1 MSIIKL
7 DLKSKLLLLS
17 ITTISFI
24 LVLSFMLLFKAADDE
39 KNLETTK
46 YRILEAQV
54 ISRVI
59 HFMQIERGLITGLIA
74 NENLNSNDD
83 KLLSAMNDLDRA
95 IDDAKFTYT
104 QTKNSNNYIM
114 DVLSDVK
121 LNRKSIYLL
130 KMSTTD
136 AKSYYT
142 KNIATLLNFTRTI
155 PSMMNDKENRNI
167 IQAYTHLSSAKESL
181 GQIRATLS
189 EVLIYNKFLKNTLA
203 SFVGNLE
210 LYNLNSISFQAIA
223 PDNILIFYYDTF
235 KGADVDKTFEII
247 DEALKK
253 KNENLFNTN
262 AGYWFEKSTKT
273 INLLK
278 AVEDKLFNEVNKI
291 INNKLD
297 FAFYEILALSIF
309 LIFSIITLTV
319 LMIMAIRTVL
329 FKTNELEQEHNDSLL
344 LLEQY
349 KSAVDRSFIVSK
361 TDAQGII
368 TYVNDEFCKISGY
381 TKDELLGKPHN
392 IVRHPDTPKETFKS
406 MWHAIKNLK
415 QPWLGELQNLN
426 KNGTSYWV
434 KAVINPI
441 TDREGNIVEY
451 LGVRTNISEI
461 KNASTMDFLTGYGN
475 RTKLNNDINSLEN
488 LSVAIFNLDNFRQ
501 INDFY
506 GHEFGNDV
514 IKALGDKIYNS
525 VFSDSN
531 LRFYRLQG
539 DEFVILGTSCSR
551 EKFEEIVKGILKEI
565 KEGIALENDQI
576 LTSCSC
582 GVSFEEDK
590 NRLLS
595 TANMA
600 LKIAK
605 KSNNN
610 YLVYKESISLNKE
623 YENNIMWSK
632 KLSNALRDKNIIT
645 YYQPIVNNSTLG
657 YEKYE
662 CLVRM
667 IDEDKVISPFFF
679 LDVAKQTRQYFDIT
693 KTVIEQSFEM
703 FKDKDIEF
711 SINLSIDDIL
721 EPKISEFIIIML
733 ERYDIG
739 SKIVFEIVES
749 EYIEKFE
756 DAMSFI
762 TKVKKYNCKIA
773 IDDFG
778 TGYSNFEYL
787 IKLKADYLK
796 IDGSLI
802 KNINK
807 DNNAYLVVST
817 IVDFSKKLGMKTIA
831 EFVENDEIFDI
842 VKALGVDYSQGYKFS
857 EAKKN
862 IDQGL

>member
-1 MSIIKL
+1 MSIMKL
-7 DLKSKLLLLS
+7 DLKAKLLLLS
-17 ITTISFI
+17 IITISFI
-24 LVLSFMLLFKAADDE
+24 LVLSFMLLFKASSDK

-46 YRILEAQV
+46 YRILEAQS

-59 HFMQIERGLITGLIA
+59 HFMQIERGLMTGLIA
-74 NENLNSNDD
+74 SENLNTNDD
-83 KLLSAMNDLDRA
+83 KLISAMNDLDSA
-95 IDDAKFTYT
+95 IDDAKFTYSY
-104 QTKNSNNYIM
+104 TKNSSNYIM
-114 DVLSDVK
+114 DVLNDVK
-121 LNRKSIYLL
+121 TNRKSIYLL
-130 KMSTTD
+130 NLSTTD
-136 AKSYYT
+136 AKNYYT

-167 IQAYTHLSSAKESL
+167 IQAYTHLSSAKEAL
-181 GQIRATLS
+181 GQIRATLN
-189 EVLIYNKFLKNTLA
+189 EVLIYKQFLKNTLT
-203 SFVGNLE
+203 SFAGNLE
-210 LYNLNSISFQAIA
+210 VYTLNSMSFQAIA
-223 PDNILIFYYDTF
+223 PDEILIFYYDAF
-235 KGADVDKTFEII
+235 KGDDVDEAFRII
-247 DEALKK
+247 DEALK
-253 KNENLFNTN
+253 NESENLFDTN
-262 AGYWFEKSTKT
+262 ADYWFEKSTNT

-291 INNKLD
+291 INNKLE

-309 LIFSIITLTV
+309 LFFSVVTLTI

-329 FKTNELEQEHNDSLL
+329 FKTDELKQVHNDSLL

-361 TDAQGII
+361 TDARGVI

-381 TKDELLGKPHN
+381 SESELIGKPHN
-392 IVRHPDTPKETFKS
+392 IVRHPDTPKEAFKS
-406 MWHAIKNLK
+406 MWYTIKNLK
-415 QPWLGELQNLN
+415 QPWSGELQNLN

-441 TDREGNIVEY
+441 MDRDGNIVEY
-451 LGVRTNISEI
+451 IGVRTNISEI

-475 RTKLNNDINSLEN
+475 RTKLNSDIHSLEH
-488 LSVAIFNLDNFRQ
+488 LSIAIFNLDNFRQ

-506 GHEFGNDV
+506 GHEFGNEV
-514 IKALGDKIYNS
+514 IKALSDKIYNYI
-525 VFSDSN
+525 FSDSA

-539 DEFVILGTSCSR
+539 DEFVILGASCSK
-551 EKFEEIVKGILKEI
+551 EHFENIVKGVLKEI
-565 KEGIALENDQI
+565 KEGIRIENEQI

-582 GVSFEEDK
+582 GISFEKDK
-590 NRLLS
+590 NKLLS

-605 KSNNN
+605 KSNSN
-610 YLVYKESISLNKE
+610 YLIYEESISLNKE
-623 YENNIMWSK
+623 YENNIKWSK
-632 KLSNALRDKNIIT
+632 KLSNALKDKNIIT
-645 YYQPIVNNSTLG
+645 YYQPIVNNSTLE

-703 FKDKDIEF
+703 FKDKDVEF
-711 SINLSIDDIL
+711 SINLSINDII
-721 EPKISEFIIIML
+721 EPKISEYIIMML
-733 ERYDIG
+733 KRYGIG

-756 DAMSFI
+756 DVMSFI
-762 TKVKKYNCKIA
+762 TKVKKYDCKIA

-802 KNINK
+802 KDIDK
-807 DNNAYLVVST
+807 DENAYLVVST
-817 IVDFSKKLGMKTIA
+817 IIEFSKKLGMKTVA
-831 EFVENDEIFDI
+831 EFVESKEIFKI
-842 VKALGVDYSQGYKFS
+842 VQELGVDYSQGYYFKQPQQ
-857 EAKKN
+857 
-862 IDQGL
+862 DL

>member
-1 MSIIKL
+1 MSIMKL
-7 DLKSKLLLLS
+7 DLKAKLLLLS
-17 ITTISFI
+17 IITISFI
-24 LVLSFMLLFKAADDE
+24 LVLSFMLLFKASSD
-39 KNLETTK
+39 KTNLETTK
-46 YRILEAQV
+46 YRILEAQA

-59 HFMQIERGLITGLIA
+59 HFMQIERGLMTGLIA
-74 NENLNSNDD
+74 SENLNTNDD
-83 KLLSAMNDLDRA
+83 KLISAMNDLDSA
-95 IDDAKFTYT
+95 IDDAKFTYSY
-104 QTKNSNNYIM
+104 TKNSSNYIM

-121 LNRKSIYLL
+121 ANRKSIYLL
-130 KMSTTD
+130 NLSTTD
-136 AKSYYT
+136 AKNYYT

-167 IQAYTHLSSAKESL
+167 IQAYTHLSSAKEAL

-189 EVLIYNKFLKNTLA
+189 EVLIYHKFLKNTLT
-203 SFVGNLE
+203 SFAGNLE
-210 LYNLNSISFQAIA
+210 VYNLNSMSFQAIA
-223 PDNILIFYYDTF
+223 PDEILIFYYDTF
-235 KGADVDKTFEII
+235 KGDDVDEAFRII
-247 DEALKK
+247 DEALKSK
-253 KNENLFNTN
+253 SENLFDTN
-262 AGYWFEKSTKT
+262 SDYWFERSTKT

-297 FAFYEILALSIF
+297 FAFYEILALSLF
-309 LIFSIITLTV
+309 LIFSIVTLTI

-329 FKTNELEQEHNDSLL
+329 FKTDELEQVHSDSLL

-361 TDAQGII
+361 TDAKGII

-381 TKDELLGKPHN
+381 SESELLGKPHN
-392 IVRHPDTPKETFKS
+392 IVRHPDTPKEAFKS
-406 MWHAIKNLK
+406 MWYTIKNLK
-415 QPWLGELQNLN
+415 QPWSGELQNLN

-441 TDREGNIVEY
+441 MDRDGNIVEY
-451 LGVRTNISEI
+451 IGVRTNISEI

-475 RTKLNNDINSLEN
+475 RTKLNSDIHSLKN
-488 LSVAIFNLDNFRQ
+488 LSIAIFNLDNFRQ

-506 GHEFGNDV
+506 GHEFGNEV
-514 IKALGDKIYNS
+514 IKALSDKIYNFI
-525 VFSDSN
+525 FSDSN

-539 DEFVILGTSCSR
+539 DEFVILGVSCQ
-551 EKFEEIVKGILKEI
+551 KGHFEDVVKGVLKEI
-565 KEGIALENDQI
+565 KYGIKIENEQI

-582 GVSFEEDK
+582 GISFEEDK
-590 NRLLS
+590 SKLLS

-605 KSNNN
+605 KSNSN
-610 YLVYKESISLNKE
+610 YLIYEESISLNKE
-623 YENNIMWSK
+623 YENNIKWSK

-645 YYQPIVNNSTLG
+645 YYQPIVNNSTLL

-667 IDEDKVISPFFF
+667 TDEDRVISPFFF

-703 FKDKDIEF
+703 FKDKDAEF
-711 SINLSIDDIL
+711 SINLSINDIL
-721 EPKISEFIIIML
+721 EPQISEYLIMML
-733 ERYDIG
+733 KRYGIG

-756 DAMSFI
+756 DVMAFI
-762 TKVKKYNCKIA
+762 TKVKKYDCKIA

-802 KNINK
+802 KNIDK
-807 DNNAYLVVST
+807 DKNAYLVVST
-817 IVDFSKKLGMKTIA
+817 IVDFSKKLGMKTVA
-831 EFVENDEIFDI
+831 EFVESEDIFKI
-842 VKALGVDYSQGYKFS
+842 VKELGVDYSQGYYFQQPQKD
-857 EAKKN
+857 
-862 IDQGL
+862 I

>member
-1 MSIIKL
+1 MPIIKL

-17 ITTISFI
+17 IITISFI
-24 LVLSFMLLFKAADDE
+24 LVLSFMLLFKAADDK
-39 KNLETTK
+39 KNLVTTK

-95 IDDAKFTYT
+95 INDAKFTYA

-167 IQAYTHLSSAKESL
+167 IQAYTHLSSAKEAL
-181 GQIRATLS
+181 GQIRAALN
-189 EVLIYNKFLKNTLA
+189 EVLIYDKFFKNTLLA
-203 SFVGNLE
+203 FAGNLE

-223 PDNILIFYYDTF
+223 PDKILIFYYDTF
-235 KGADVDKTFEII
+235 KGDDVDETFEII
-247 DEALKK
+247 DEALKN

-278 AVEDKLFNEVNKI
+278 AVEDKLFYEVNKI
-291 INNKLD
+291 INSKLD
-297 FAFYEILALSIF
+297 LAFYEIAALSFF
-309 LIFSIITLTV
+309 LIFSIIALTV

-329 FKTNELEQEHNDSLL
+329 FKTDELEQEHSDSLL

-361 TDAQGII
+361 TDAQGMI

-381 TKDELLGKPHN
+381 TKNELLGKPHN
-392 IVRHPDTPKETFKS
+392 IVRHPDTPKDTFKS

-415 QPWLGELQNLN
+415 QPWSGELQNLN

-441 TDREGNIVEY
+441 MDREGNIVEY

-514 IKALGDKIYNS
+514 IKGLGDKIYNS

-539 DEFVILGTSCSR
+539 DEFVILGTSYTR
-551 EKFEEIVKGILKEI
+551 AQFEGIVKNILEEI
-565 KEGIALENDQI
+565 KEGIALENEQI
-576 LTSCSC
+576 LISCSC

-632 KLSNALRDKNIIT
+632 KLSNALKNKNIIT
-645 YYQPIVNNSTLG
+645 YYQPIVNNKTLG

-667 IDEDKVISPFFF
+667 LDEERIISPFFF
-679 LDVAKQTRQYFDIT
+679 LDIAKQTRQYFDIT
-693 KTVIEQSFEM
+693 RTVIEQSFEM
-703 FKDKDIEF
+703 FKDKDVEF

-721 EPKISEFIIIML
+721 EPQISQYIVMML
-733 ERYDIG
+733 ERYGIG

-756 DAMSFI
+756 DVINFI
-762 TKVKKYNCKIA
+762 AKVKKYNCKIA

-787 IKLKADYLK
+787 IKLRADYLK

-802 KNINK
+802 KNIDK
-807 DNNAYLVVST
+807 DKNAYLVVST

-831 EFVENDEIFDI
+831 EYVENDKIFDI
-842 VKALGVDYSQGYKFS
+842 IKELGVDYSQGYKFS
-857 EAKKN
+857 EAKKD
-862 IDQGL
+862 IDQGR

>member
-1 MSIIKL
+1 MKLLKL

-17 ITTISFI
+17 IVTISFI
-24 LVLSFMLLFKAADDE
+24 LALSFMLLFKASSDK

-46 YRILEAQV
+46 YRILEAQA

-74 NENLNSNDD
+74 SENLNSSDN
-83 KLLSAMNDLDRA
+83 KLLSAMSNLDRA
-95 IDDAKFTYT
+95 IDDAKVTYT
-104 QTKNSNNYIM
+104 RTKNSNNYIM

-121 LNRKSIYLL
+121 TNRKSIYLL

-136 AKSYYT
+136 VRHYYT
-142 KNIATLLNFTRTI
+142 KNITTFLNFTRTI

-167 IQAYTHLSSAKESL
+167 IQAYTHLSSAKEAL
-181 GQIRATLS
+181 GQMRATLS
-189 EVLIYNKFLKNTLA
+189 EVLIYKQFLKNALVVFA
-203 SFVGNLE
+203 GNFE
-210 LYNLNSISFQAIA
+210 VYNLNSMSFQAIA
-223 PDNILIFYYDTF
+223 PDEILMFYYNIF
-235 KGADVDKTFEII
+235 KGDNVDETFRII
-247 DEALKK
+247 DEALTSKK
-253 KNENLFNTN
+253 ENLFKTN
-262 AGYWFEKSTKT
+262 SDYWFEKSTQT

-278 AVEDKLFNEVNKI
+278 RVEDKLFEEVHKI
-291 INNKLD
+291 IDNKLD
-297 FAFYEILALSIF
+297 VAFYEIAALSLF
-309 LIFSIITLTV
+309 LIFSIVTLTA

-329 FKTNELEQEHNDSLL
+329 FKTDELEQEHNDSLL

-361 TDAQGII
+361 TNSNGVI
-368 TYVNDEFCKISGY
+368 TYVNEEFCKISGY
-381 TKDELLGKPHN
+381 TEDELIGKPHN
-392 IVRHPDTPKETFKS
+392 VVRHPDNPKETFKK
-406 MWHAIKNLK
+406 MWYTIKNLK
-415 QPWLGELQNLN
+415 QPWSGELQNLN

-441 TDREGNIVEY
+441 MDKDGNIIEY
-451 LGVRTNISEI
+451 IGVRTNISEI

-475 RTKLNNDINSLEN
+475 RSKLNNDISFLSK

-501 INDFY
+501 LNDFY
-506 GHEFGNDV
+506 GHEFGNEV
-514 IKALGDKIYNS
+514 IKALGDKIYNLI
-525 VFSDSN
+525 FRDSN

-539 DEFVILGTSCSR
+539 DEFVILGTSYAR
-551 EKFEEIVKGILKEI
+551 EEFEEIVKEVLKEI
-565 KEGIALENDQI
+565 KEGIEIENKQI
-576 LTSCSC
+576 ITSCSC
-582 GVSFEEDK
+582 GISFEEDK

-600 LKIAK
+600 LKMAK

-610 YLVYKESISLNKE
+610 YLVYDESISLNKE

-632 KLSNALRDKNIIT
+632 KLSNALREKNIIT
-645 YYQPIVNNSTLG
+645 YYQPIVNNATLK

-679 LDVAKQTRQYFDIT
+679 LDIAKQTRQYFDIT

-703 FKDKDIEF
+703 FKDKDAEF
-711 SINLSIDDIL
+711 SINLSINDIL
-721 EPKISEFIIIML
+721 EPQIFEYIIMML
-733 ERYDIG
+733 EKYGIG

-756 DAMSFI
+756 DVMSFI

-802 KNINK
+802 KNIDK
-807 DNNAYLVVST
+807 DQNAKLVVST

-831 EFVENDEIFDI
+831 EFVENDEILKI
-842 VKALGVDYSQGYKFS
+842 VKELGVDYSQGYHFS
-857 EAKKN
+857 APKPDLKK
-862 IDQGL
+862 I

>member
-1 MSIIKL
+1 MSIMKL
-7 DLKSKLLLLS
+7 DLKTKLLLLS
-17 ITTISFI
+17 IITISFI
-24 LVLSFMLLFKAADDE
+24 LVLSFMLLFKASSDK

-46 YRILEAQV
+46 HRILEAQA

-59 HFMQIERGLITGLIA
+59 HFMQIERGLMTGLIA
-74 NENLNSNDD
+74 SENLNSNDD
-83 KLLSAMNDLDRA
+83 KLISAMSDLDSA
-95 IDDAKFTYT
+95 IDDAKFTYSY
-104 QTKNSNNYIM
+104 TKNSSNYIM

-121 LNRKSIYLL
+121 INRKSIYLL
-130 KMSTTD
+130 NLSTTD
-136 AKSYYT
+136 AKNYYT

-181 GQIRATLS
+181 GQIRATLN
-189 EVLIYNKFLKNTLA
+189 EVLIYKKFLKNTLA
-203 SFVGNLE
+203 SFAGNLE
-210 LYNLNSISFQAIA
+210 VYNLNSMSFQAIA
-223 PDNILIFYYDTF
+223 PDKILIFYYDIF
-235 KGADVDKTFEII
+235 KGDNVDEAFRII
-247 DEALKK
+247 DKALK
-253 KNENLFNTN
+253 NESENLFDTDAN
-262 AGYWFEKSTKT
+262 YWFEKSTNT

-278 AVEDKLFNEVNKI
+278 TVEDKLFNEVNKI

-309 LIFSIITLTV
+309 LIFSIVTLTI
-319 LMIMAIRTVL
+319 LMIIVIRMIL
-329 FKTNELEQEHNDSLL
+329 FKTDELEQVHNDSLL

-361 TDAQGII
+361 TDARGLI

-381 TKDELLGKPHN
+381 SENELMGKPHN
-392 IVRHPDTPKETFKS
+392 IVRHPDTTKETFKS
-406 MWHAIKNLK
+406 MWHTIKDLK
-415 QPWLGELQNLN
+415 QPWSGEIQNLN

-441 TDREGNIVEY
+441 MDRNGNIVEY
-451 LGVRTNISEI
+451 IGVRTNISEI

-475 RTKLNNDINSLEN
+475 RTKLNSDINSLEN
-488 LSVAIFNLDNFRQ
+488 LSIAIFNLDNFRQ

-514 IKALGDKIYNS
+514 IKALSDKIYNFI
-525 VFSDSN
+525 FSNSN

-539 DEFVILGTSCSR
+539 DEFVILGTSCS
-551 EKFEEIVKGILKEI
+551 KGNFEDIVKGILQEI
-565 KEGIALENDQI
+565 KNGIEIENEHI

-582 GVSFEEDK
+582 GISFEKDK
-590 NRLLS
+590 NKLLS

-605 KSNNN
+605 KSNSN
-610 YLVYKESISLNKE
+610 YLIYEESISLNKE
-623 YENNIMWSK
+623 YENNIKWSK

-645 YYQPIVNNSTLG
+645 YYQPIVNNSTLA

-667 IDEDKVISPFFF
+667 IDKDNIISPFFF
-679 LDVAKQTRQYFDIT
+679 LDIAKQTRQYFDIT

-703 FKDKDIEF
+703 FKDKDVEF
-711 SINLSIDDIL
+711 SINLSINDII
-721 EPKISEFIIIML
+721 EPEISEYIIMML
-733 ERYDIG
+733 KRYGIG

-756 DAMSFI
+756 DVMSFI

-802 KNINK
+802 KDIDK
-807 DNNAYLVVST
+807 DDNAYLVVST
-817 IVDFSKKLGMKTIA
+817 IIEFSKKLGMKTVA
-831 EFVENDEIFDI
+831 EFVESEEIFKI
-842 VKALGVDYSQGYKFS
+842 VQELGVDYSQGYYFKQPQQ
-857 EAKKN
+857 
-862 IDQGL
+862 DL

>member
-1 MSIIKL
+1 
-7 DLKSKLLLLS
+7 
-17 ITTISFI
+17 
-24 LVLSFMLLFKAADDE
+24 
-39 KNLETTK
+39 
-46 YRILEAQV
+46 
-54 ISRVI
+54 
-59 HFMQIERGLITGLIA
+59 
-74 NENLNSNDD
+74 
-83 KLLSAMNDLDRA
+83 
-95 IDDAKFTYT
+95 
-104 QTKNSNNYIM
+104 
-114 DVLSDVK
+114 
-121 LNRKSIYLL
+121 
-130 KMSTTD
+130 
-136 AKSYYT
+136 
-142 KNIATLLNFTRTI
+142 
-155 PSMMNDKENRNI
+155 
-167 IQAYTHLSSAKESL
+167 
-181 GQIRATLS
+181 
-189 EVLIYNKFLKNTLA
+189 
-203 SFVGNLE
+203 
-210 LYNLNSISFQAIA
+210 
-223 PDNILIFYYDTF
+223 
-235 KGADVDKTFEII
+235 
-247 DEALKK
+247 
-253 KNENLFNTN
+253 
-262 AGYWFEKSTKT
+262 
-273 INLLK
+273 
-278 AVEDKLFNEVNKI
+278 
-291 INNKLD
+291 
-297 FAFYEILALSIF
+297 
-309 LIFSIITLTV
+309 
-319 LMIMAIRTVL
+319 MAIRTVL

-441 TDREGNIVEY
+441 MDREGNIVEY

-551 EKFEEIVKGILKEI
+551 EKFEEIVKGILKKI

-679 LDVAKQTRQYFDIT
+679 LDVAKRTRQYFDIT
-693 KTVIEQSFEM
+693 RTVIEQSFEM
-703 FKDKDIEF
+703 FKDKDVEF

-733 ERYDIG
+733 EKYDIG

-756 DAMSFI
+756 DVISFI
-762 TKVKKYNCKIA
+762 AKVKKYNCKIA

-802 KNINK
+802 KNIDK

-817 IVDFSKKLGMKTIA
+817 IVDFSKKLGMKTVA

-857 EAKKN
+857 EAKKD